1 MEELTSA
8 PEAPETPTP
17 AESAP
22 APAAE
27 TPSPA
32 EAKEASE
39 QAYDDDLRAAYRNAT
54 RERDDTGKFA
64 STDPKPEQPVEEK
77 PVEANQEEAPKAS
90 AIPPPQSWNAEAK
103 AQWDKIPPEA
113 RNYIAQRE
121 GEVHKA
127 ISRLGQYARD
137 MEPIGQVINAYADR
151 LQQLNTS
158 PQAYINNLATMDVW
172 LTRDPVGAMKKIA
185 ETYKVDLSSIAD
197 PFAFP
202 ADPQQQQTTAQLEA
216 ANQRIAYL
224 EQLVGDTRQRVVGRE
239 AQEHQAR
246 QSAYEQQIEEFF
258 SDKADVRELVDDIE
272 LHIQRLRRSDPNL
285 TTKQT
290 LEQAYERARWA
301 HPATRQKLMDEQR
314 VKAETARLEEA
325 KKAATTAKRAAAINV
340 NGSVAQKGSP
350 SFDDDMRAIWR
361 RNHAS

>member
-54 RERDDTGKFA
+54 RERDETGKFS

-77 PVEANQEEAPKAS
+77 PEEAPKAS
-90 AIPPPQSWNAEAK
+90 AIPPPQSWNADAK
-103 AQWDKIPPEA
+103 AQWDKLPPEA
-113 RNYIAQRE
+113 QSYIAQRE

-151 LQQLNTS
+151 LQQLNTT
-158 PQAYINNLATMDVW
+158 PENYINNLATMDVW

-185 ETYKVDLSSIAD
+185 ETYKVDLGALAD

-202 ADPQQQQTTAQLEA
+202 ADPQQQQLTAQLEA
-216 ANQRIAYL
+216 ANQRLAYL
-224 EQLVGDTRQRVVGRE
+224 EQQLGDTRQRVVGRE
-239 AQEHQAR
+239 AQEYQAR

-258 SDKADVRELVDDIE
+258 SDKTDAKDLVDDIE

-285 TTKQT
+285 TPKQI

-325 KKAATTAKRAAAINV
+325 KKAAAGARRAAAINV
-340 NGSVAQKGSP
+340 NGSVAQRSSP
-350 SFDDDMRAIWR
+350 SLDDDLSAIWR